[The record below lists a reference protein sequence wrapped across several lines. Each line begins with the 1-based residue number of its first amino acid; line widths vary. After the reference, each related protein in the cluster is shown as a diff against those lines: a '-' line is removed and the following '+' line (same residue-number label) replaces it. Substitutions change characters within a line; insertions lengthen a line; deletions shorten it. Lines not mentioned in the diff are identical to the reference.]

1 MDWLYKIIIIGFFSL
16 SGLYALA
23 VLIGSLFEHDWLTV
37 IICSVWLY
45 VCVVNIDEIYN
56 RPKGWSAPSDYEPEY
71 YCDKMG
77 CRYE

>member
-1 MDWLYKIIIIGFFSL
+1 MDWHKILVLSFFSL

-23 VLIGSLFEHDWLTV
+23 VLIGSLLEREWL
-37 IICSVWLY
+37 IAILCGAWLCI
-45 VCVVNIDEIYN
+45 CVVSFDGIYN